1 MFSKPAHT
9 KTDIHPLLQNRWSGR
24 AFDANRAI
32 EKEKIDAL
40 AEAAR
45 WAPSSMNAQPWRL
58 TAIFREQMAIWTSVK
73 ECLAAS
79 NQTWADQAPM
89 LLVIASETQFTDG
102 KPNRWAAYDTG
113 AAMMALSIEATHQ
126 GLMVHQ
132 MGGFNPE
139 RLRRSWPPLQ
149 LGIYWLS
156 RPLAI
161 NCPKIKSPQRCLSAN
176 WPNVRETP
184 QIPSGRHRRPEPF
197 TLLAQALILWM
208 EGPDASHE
216 ITHSPH

>member
-24 AFDANRAI
+24 AFDPDRPI

-45 WAPSSMNAQPWRL
+45 WAPSCMNAQPWRL

-89 LLVIASETQFTDG
+89 LLVIATETQFTDG

-139 RLRRSWPPLQ
+139 RLRES
-149 LGIYWLS
+149 
-156 RPLAI
+156 LAFPTDW
-161 NCPKIKSPQRCLSAN
+161 N
-176 WPNVRETP
+176 
-184 QIPSGRHRRPEPF
+184 
-197 TLLAQALILWM
+197 LLAVAAVGYQLPKDKIPAALVERELAERSRNAIETFWKA
-208 EGPDASHE
+208 PP
-216 ITHSPH
+216 T

>member
-89 LLVIASETQFTDG
+89 LLVIATETQFTDE

-139 RLRRSWPPLQ
+139 RLRES
-149 LGIYWLS
+149 
-156 RPLAI
+156 LAFPTDW
-161 NCPKIKSPQRCLSAN
+161 N
-176 WPNVRETP
+176 
-184 QIPSGRHRRPEPF
+184 
-197 TLLAQALILWM
+197 LLAVAAVGYQLPKDKIPAALVERELAERSRNAIETFWKA
-208 EGPDASHE
+208 PP
-216 ITHSPH
+216 T

>member
-24 AFDANRAI
+24 AFDPDRAI

-45 WAPSSMNAQPWRL
+45 WAPSCMNAQPWRL

-89 LLVIASETQFTDG
+89 LLVIATETQFTDG

-139 RLRRSWPPLQ
+139 RLREV
-149 LGIYWLS
+149 
-156 RPLAI
+156 LAAPTTW
-161 NCPKIKSPQRCLSAN
+161 N
-176 WPNVRETP
+176 
-184 QIPSGRHRRPEPF
+184 
-197 TLLAQALILWM
+197 LLAVAAIGYQLPKDKIPAALVERELAERSRNAIETFWKA
-208 EGPDASHE
+208 PP
-216 ITHSPH
+216 T

>member
-9 KTDIHPLLQNRWSGR
+9 KIDIHPLLQNRWSGR

-89 LLVIASETQFTDG
+89 LLVIATETQFTDE

-113 AAMMALSIEATHQ
+113 AAIMALSIEATHQ

-139 RLRRSWPPLQ
+139 R
-149 LGIYWLS
+149 
-156 RPLAI
+156 
-161 NCPKIKSPQRCLSAN
+161 
-176 WPNVRETP
+176 VREVLAAPT
-184 QIPSGRHRRPEPF
+184 
-197 TLLAQALILWM
+197 TWNLLAVAAIGYQLPKDKIPAALLERELAERSRNATDTFWKA
-208 EGPDASHE
+208 PP
-216 ITHSPH
+216 T

>member
-24 AFDANRAI
+24 AFDPDRAI

-45 WAPSSMNAQPWRL
+45 WAPSCMNAQPWRL

-89 LLVIASETQFTDG
+89 LLVIATETQFTDG

-139 RLRRSWPPLQ
+139 RLRES
-149 LGIYWLS
+149 
-156 RPLAI
+156 LAFPTDW
-161 NCPKIKSPQRCLSAN
+161 N
-176 WPNVRETP
+176 
-184 QIPSGRHRRPEPF
+184 
-197 TLLAQALILWM
+197 LLAVAAVGYQLPKDKIPAALVERELAERSRNAIETFWKA
-208 EGPDASHE
+208 PP
-216 ITHSPH
+216 T